1 MAIASAS
8 VKEDN
13 VRLKTQCT
21 KPKTGIRKSQVAN
34 HKSPMAQ
41 SWCVTTDEP
50 AKDPPQ
56 RGVNARGGTRF
67 YSVHS
72 GYCLCEYLVWSTRSQ
87 YASYVEEH
95 REGLG
100 SVASDSKIEIKR
112 SEFSGLPGQVG
123 RDAARVGRTRNPDL
137 RGTIPGR

>member
-1 MAIASAS
+1 MLWPVQCDARPTSPEVERALFLTVAPCPP
-8 VKEDN
+8 
-13 VRLKTQCT
+13 TQGDDM
-21 KPKTGIRKSQVAN
+21 KG
-34 HKSPMAQ
+34 
-41 SWCVTTDEP
+41 
-50 AKDPPQ
+50 PPQ
-56 RGVNARGGTRF
+56 RGVNARGSTRF
-67 YSVHS
+67 YSKHS

-87 YASYVEEH
+87 YASNVEEH
-95 REGLG
+95 RVGVG